1 MVWRAASAI
10 LLLAVTGWAQ
20 APGDVQQVA
29 PLRSPFLNPLR
40 AAVSPTV
47 PATPESK
54 AKAQKPTATTS
65 KPVTGTAT
73 GAAPS
78 ATPPV
83 KPTSP
88 GAVKAVRG
96 GRDPFVSSVSTAPEA
111 AVCTSGGKRCLMIDR
126 IKLKGVVRS
135 ESGFIAV
142 VVNAANRAYFL
153 RENDP
158 LMNGYVVRVTSNG
171 VTFKETSR
179 DRIGHSVTRDV
190 TLTMNGPG
198 SAGG

>member
-1 MVWRAASAI
+1 MVWRTASAI

-40 AAVSPTV
+40 AAVSPIV
-47 PATPESK
+47 PATPDSK

-65 KPVTGTAT
+65 KPATVTA
-73 GAAPS
+73 AAPS

-179 DRIGHSVTRDV
+179 DRTGHSVTRDV
-190 TLTMNGPG
+190 TLTMNGPE
-198 SAGG
+198 STGG

>member
-40 AAVSPTV
+40 AAVSPAV
-47 PATPESK
+47 PATPQSK
-54 AKAQKPTATTS
+54 AKEQKPTATTP
-65 KPVTGTAT
+65 KPATGTA
-73 GAAPS
+73 AAPS

-88 GAVKAVRG
+88 GAVKALRS
-96 GRDPFVSSVSTAPEA
+96 GRDPFISSVSTAPEA
-111 AVCTSGGKRCLMIDR
+111 AVCTSGGKRCLMINR

-158 LMNGYVVRVTSNG
+158 LMNGYVVRVTTNG

-179 DRIGHSVTRDV
+179 DRTGHSVTRDV